1 MEDELAAIHMGQFL
15 QDRENGQNVAF
26 FGNSALT
33 KRFEFFNLFQFLRR
47 HMPV

>member
-26 FGNSALT
+26 FWSSAVT
-33 KRFEFFNLFQFLRR
+33 KRFDFLSFSQLF
-47 HMPV
+47 